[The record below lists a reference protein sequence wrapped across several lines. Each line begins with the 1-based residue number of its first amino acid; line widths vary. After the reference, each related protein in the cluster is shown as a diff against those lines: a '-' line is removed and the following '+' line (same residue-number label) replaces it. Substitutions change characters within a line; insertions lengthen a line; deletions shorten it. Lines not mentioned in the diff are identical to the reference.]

1 MLHLTI
7 NIQMED
13 QFVKT
18 AALIGDP
25 TRASI
30 LWTLLDGRAFTA
42 TELAVVAQA
51 SPQSIG
57 MHLGK
62 LLDADLL
69 SVEKQGRH
77 KYYRFSNKEVAYA
90 VEAMANLVPKR
101 EIASIKKT
109 EKYPPIKF
117 CRTCYDHL
125 AGKIGVALTDSL
137 LEQKIIIEK
146 NSVFEISLEGE
157 KWFSDFGID
166 ISEAQKQK
174 RIFLKPCLD
183 WSERRNHIA
192 GSIGALLL
200 NKMISEDWL
209 RKNTNSRAVTITGKG
224 EKELLRYFK
233 IVV

>member
-1 MLHLTI
+1 
-7 NIQMED
+7 MED
-13 QFVKT
+13 QFIKT
-18 AALIGDP
+18 ASLIGDP

-42 TELAVVAQA
+42 TELAVSANT
-51 SPQSIG
+51 SPQNIS

-62 LLDADLL
+62 LLEADLL
-69 SVEKQGRH
+69 CVEKQGRH

-90 VEAMANLVPKR
+90 VEAMANLVPKP
-101 EIASIKKT
+101 EVSLKNKP
-109 EKYPPIKF
+109 ENYPPIKF

-146 NSVFEISLEGE
+146 NNAYEISPEGE
-157 KWFSDFGID
+157 KWFFRFGIN
-166 ISEAQKQK
+166 IEEAQKQK

-200 NKMISEDWL
+200 NKMIAEDWL
-209 RKNTNSRAVTITGKG
+209 RKTKDSRAMIITGKG
-224 EKELLRYFK
+224 EKELLKNFK
-233 IVV
+233 IAL

>member
-1 MLHLTI
+1 
-7 NIQMED
+7 MED
-13 QFVKT
+13 QFIKK
-18 AALIGDP
+18 ASLIGDP

-30 LWTLLDGRAFTA
+30 LWALLDGRAFTA
-42 TELAVVAQA
+42 TELAVSANT
-51 SPQSIG
+51 SPQNIS

-62 LLDADLL
+62 LLEADLL
-69 SVEKQGRH
+69 CVEKQGRH

-90 VEAMANLVPKR
+90 VEAMANLVPKP
-101 EIASIKKT
+101 EVSLKNKP
-109 EKYPPIKF
+109 ENYPPIKF

-146 NSVFEISLEGE
+146 NNAYEISPEGE
-157 KWFSDFGID
+157 KWFSRFGIN
-166 ISEAQKQK
+166 IEEAQKQK

-200 NKMISEDWL
+200 NKMIAEDWL
-209 RKNTNSRAVTITGKG
+209 RRTKDSRAMIITGKG
-224 EKELLRYFK
+224 EKELLKNFK
-233 IVV
+233 IAL

>member
-1 MLHLTI
+1 
-7 NIQMED
+7 MED

-18 AALIGDP
+18 ASLIGDP

-42 TELAVVAQA
+42 TELAVIANT
-51 SPQSIG
+51 SPQNMS

-62 LLDADLL
+62 LLDASLL

-77 KYYRFSNKEVAYA
+77 KYYKFLNKEVAYA
-90 VEAMANLVPKR
+90 VEAIANLVPKPD
-101 EIASIKKT
+101 IVAKNKT
-109 EKYPPIKF
+109 EKYAPIKH

-125 AGKIGVALTDSL
+125 AGKIGVALADSL
-137 LEQKIIIEK
+137 LEQMIIIE
-146 NSVFEISLEGE
+146 NNNVFEISPEGE
-157 KWFSDFGID
+157 KWFSAFGINLE
-166 ISEAQKQK
+166 EAQKQK

-192 GSIGALLL
+192 GSIGTLLL
-200 NKMISEDWL
+200 NKMINEDWL
-209 RKNTNSRAVTITGKG
+209 RKTKNSRAVTITGKG
-224 EKELLRYFK
+224 EKELFNYFK

>member
-1 MLHLTI
+1 
-7 NIQMED
+7 MED
-13 QFVKT
+13 QFIKT
-18 AALIGDP
+18 VSLIGDP

-42 TELAVVAQA
+42 TELAVSANT
-51 SPQSIG
+51 SPQNIS

-62 LLDADLL
+62 LLEADLL
-69 SVEKQGRH
+69 CVEKQGRH

-90 VEAMANLVPKR
+90 VEAMANLVPKP
-101 EIASIKKT
+101 EVSLKNKP
-109 EKYPPIKF
+109 ENYPPIKF

-146 NSVFEISLEGE
+146 NNAYEISPEGE
-157 KWFSDFGID
+157 KWFSRFGIN
-166 ISEAQKQK
+166 IEEAQKQK

-200 NKMISEDWL
+200 NKMIAEDWL
-209 RKNTNSRAVTITGKG
+209 RRTKDSRAMIITGKG
-224 EKELLRYFK
+224 EKELLKNFK
-233 IVV
+233 IAL

>member
-1 MLHLTI
+1 
-7 NIQMED
+7 MED

-18 AALIGDP
+18 ATLIGDP

-42 TELAVVAQA
+42 TELAVVAQT
-51 SPQSIG
+51 SPQSIS
-57 MHLGK
+57 MHLAK
-62 LLDADLL
+62 LLDANFL

-90 VEAMANLVPKR
+90 VEAMANLVPKS
-101 EIASIKKT
+101 EISSLKKT
-109 EKYPPIKF
+109 ENYPPIKF

-137 LEQKIIIEK
+137 LQQKIIVE
-146 NSVFEISLEGE
+146 NENTFEISPQGE
-157 KWFSDFGID
+157 KWFSNFGID
-166 ISEAQKQK
+166 IEEAQKQK

-200 NKMISEDWL
+200 NKMIKEDWL
-209 RKNTNSRAVTITGKG
+209 RKNTNSRAITITGKG
-224 EKELLRYFK
+224 EKELLKYFK